1 MTAHGRMVG
10 VVAAA
15 LVVGGLAA
23 WSAGM
28 PIDGQG
34 PDATKGAA
42 PPAGSQTATPVLVEL
57 FTSEGCSSC
66 PPADKLLGRLVNE
79 TPINGTDVIA
89 LGYHVDYWDRLGWKD
104 RFSSAAYTERQ
115 NRYAAAWKSDQIYTP
130 QTVVD
135 GRVALVG
142 TDAAKI
148 VQAIADARSRP
159 RAQVTVSVG
168 GDAKRVVTLD
178 VAPPAGVAM
187 AGDVFLVV
195 AEDGL
200 ATDVKAGE
208 NANRRIEHSGVVRR
222 VDKVGRLQSGQT
234 CKVSDYALKLDPSWK
249 AGALRA
255 VAIVQDDKTRAVLG
269 VGQAKF

>member
-1 MTAHGRMVG
+1 MGRGVLAG
-10 VVAAA
+10 AVVAG
-15 LVVGGLAA
+15 VCGIAA

-28 PIDGQG
+28 PVEGQG
-34 PDATKGAA
+34 PDVVKPTG
-42 PPAGSQTATPVLVEL
+42 PSSPVLVEL

-66 PPADKLLGRLVNE
+66 PPADKLLGRFVAE

-89 LGYHVDYWDRLGWKD
+89 LGFHVDYWDRLGWKD

-115 NRYAAAWKSDQIYTP
+115 NRYAAAWKTDQIYTP

-135 GRVALVG
+135 GRVQLIG

-159 RAQVTVSVG
+159 RAQVSVSVSA
-168 GDAKRVVTLD
+168 DARRAVTLD
-178 VAPPAGVAM
+178 VQPPAGVTM

-195 AEDGL
+195 AEDNL

-208 NANRRIEHSGVVRR
+208 NANRRIEHAGVVRR
-222 VDKVGRLQSGQT
+222 IDKIGRLQNGQPL
-234 CKVSDYALKLDPSWK
+234 KVSDYALKLDPSWK
-249 AGALRA
+249 VGALRA

-269 VGQAKF
+269 VGQARF